1 MLLVSAWDRLLR
13 FDGVTVLWRVSI
25 DEGILPNIDDLTTL
39 VSQSINGGRGDFSG
53 PQNATRGRT
62 NFRQIFVPLF
72 VDALGDFQ
80 LLFRFCLGP
89 AGIDWIYPNTVYA
102 HQCVFQISAQGHQC
116 IFGDVVR

>member
-53 PQNATRGRT
+53 PLNAT
-62 NFRQIFVPLF
+62 
-72 VDALGDFQ
+72 
-80 LLFRFCLGP
+80 
-89 AGIDWIYPNTVYA
+89 
-102 HQCVFQISAQGHQC
+102 
-116 IFGDVVR
+116 